1 MKTFIPYFF
10 FSFFFGK
17 EEVSGN
23 RLYLENT
30 PVLKI
35 LLYALAVNISEC
47 PMGRFN
53 FTALQHNACL
63 VVVTMNTAIVKGL
76 SVVLS

>member
-1 MKTFIPYFF
+1 M
-10 FSFFFGK
+10 
-17 EEVSGN
+17 
-23 RLYLENT
+23 
-30 PVLKI
+30 LKI

-53 FTALQHNACL
+53 FTALHHNGCL

>member
-1 MKTFIPYFF
+1 M
-10 FSFFFGK
+10 
-17 EEVSGN
+17 
-23 RLYLENT
+23 
-30 PVLKI
+30 LKI
-35 LLYALAVNISEC
+35 LLYAPAVNISGC

>member
-1 MKTFIPYFF
+1 MKTFFFVF
-10 FSFFFGK
+10 FSFFEK
-17 EEVSGN
+17 EVVS
-23 RLYLENT
+23 RSRVYLDGT

-35 LLYALAVNISEC
+35 WLYALAVNISEC

>member
-1 MKTFIPYFF
+1 M
-10 FSFFFGK
+10 
-17 EEVSGN
+17 
-23 RLYLENT
+23 
-30 PVLKI
+30 LKI
-35 LLYALAVNISEC
+35 LLYAPEVNIWEC